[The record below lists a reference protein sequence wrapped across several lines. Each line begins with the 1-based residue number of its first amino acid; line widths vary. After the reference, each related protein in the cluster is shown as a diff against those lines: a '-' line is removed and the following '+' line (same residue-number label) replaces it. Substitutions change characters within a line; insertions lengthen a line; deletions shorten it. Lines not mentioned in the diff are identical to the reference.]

1 MKLRTS
7 CSDQSPSFLRSEP
20 LSSTRRVLPA
30 CSSDFAWRC
39 TDPQTRAALCAE
51 LSRERLPARQR
62 SAACVILPS
71 LRACAAS
78 FRVFNDRVVLLT
90 PRERHCPL
98 LARRRNSFPV
108 SRADAAGFL
117 PGRSLVRNWA
127 RLNLRG
133 CCQNSLRRGRA
144 DHFIPHEILAGEGLV
159 EAGYSADEVCRKVR
173 EKSR

>member
-1 MKLRTS
+1 MRVKLRTS

-30 CSSDFAWRC
+30 RSSDFAWRC

-117 PGRSLVRNWA
+117 PGRSLGTLEFAWMLSKFSPKRPCRPFHSPRNSCGGRSSGS
-127 RLNLRG
+127 RLLG
-133 CCQNSLRRGRA
+133 
-144 DHFIPHEILAGEGLV
+144 
-159 EAGYSADEVCRKVR
+159 
-173 EKSR
+173 